1 MSMSSVTVRVDGDTK
16 REATAI
22 VEDFGLDLSSA
33 TRMFYKQI
41 VREHRIPINLS
52 YDDVPNAQTAEAIVQ
67 GRKILEADI
76 GQFES
81 PEELSNALG
90 I

>member
-1 MSMSSVTVRVDGDTK
+1 
-16 REATAI
+16 
-22 VEDFGLDLSSA
+22 
-33 TRMFYKQI
+33 MFYKQI

-67 GRKILEADI
+67 GLQGRKILEGDT

>member
-1 MSMSSVTVRVDGDTK
+1 
-16 REATAI
+16 
-22 VEDFGLDLSSA
+22 
-33 TRMFYKQI
+33 MFYKQI

-67 GRKILEADI
+67 GRKILEGDT